1 MQKEREKSTD
11 SLPEAESSS
20 SEKSE
25 VDGKGVGQLDT
36 EAAIEPAPKHLR
48 LVHSGEGE
56 DAADSGASSPARD
69 VSPLAQCSPPP
80 STGQSGF
87 GGPRFDFDLT
97 SDEDERR

>member
-1 MQKEREKSTD
+1 MLKEREKSID

-25 VDGKGVGQLDT
+25 VDGKGVGQLEA
-36 EAAIEPAPKHLR
+36 EAAIVPAPKRPR
-48 LVHSGEGE
+48 LAHSGEGE
-56 DAADSGASSPARD
+56 GAADSGASSHARD
-69 VSPLAQCSPPP
+69 VPPLAQCSPPP

-97 SDEDERR
+97 SDEDERS